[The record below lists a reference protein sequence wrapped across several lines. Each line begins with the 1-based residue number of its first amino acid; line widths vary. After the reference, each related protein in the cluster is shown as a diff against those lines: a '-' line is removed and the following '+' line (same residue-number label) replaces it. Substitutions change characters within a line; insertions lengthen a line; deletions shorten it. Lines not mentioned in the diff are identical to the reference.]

1 MTSCY
6 FAKGHA
12 DPLLQKSGRNLRLGS
27 PDNSALPADTFNDEI
42 NSFWNADRGR

>member
-12 DPLLQKSGRNLRLGS
+12 DRLLQKSGPNLRLGS
-27 PDNSALPADTFNDEI
+27 PEILGIAGGTFNDEI